1 MRAQIPDVSDSPIAP
16 NGHKNGS
23 SGGFDE
29 AMKNL
34 VEAVSERKV
43 EPIRIAYLAL
53 RSANGK
59 IPTSEILECVD
70 RSVTSKSGSIREMI
84 VSAFSHGHCVM
95 CDDGVTPCRTCN
107 GSGTVNDYICPD
119 CDGLGIEV
127 CMFCAGTGWSDHHDI
142 PAEIRPD
149 AVLRRIKHVK
159 KDLAILDKVSE
170 ADILASA
177 EKLDPHQRRELA
189 SRLIRLQAK
198 LTRMAGVEVG
208 NDTEHVARFHV
219 AASRIKRFLEAIR
232 SQHPQAGENQK

>member
-1 MRAQIPDVSDSPIAP
+1 MHSQVPDVSDAP
-16 NGHKNGS
+16 VAHNDHKNGG

-34 VEAVSERKV
+34 VEAIAERKV
-43 EPIRIAYLAL
+43 EPIRIAYLGL

-59 IPTSEILECVD
+59 VPTREILD
-70 RSVTSKSGSIREMI
+70 SVGQSITAKSGSVWEMI

-95 CDDGVTPCRTCN
+95 CNNGVSPCRTCQ
-107 GSGTVNDYICPD
+107 GSGMVNDYICPD

-127 CMFCAGTGWSDHHDI
+127 CMFCVGTGWSDLHDI

-159 KDLAILDKVSE
+159 KDLAILDKISE
-170 ADILASA
+170 ADMLASIG
-177 EKLDPHQRRELA
+177 KLDQHQQRELVP
-189 SRLIRLQAK
+189 RLIRLQAR

-208 NDTEHVARFHV
+208 NNTEHVARFGA
-219 AASRIKRFLEAIR
+219 AASRIKHLIEAIR
-232 SQHPQAGENQK
+232 AQHPQADENQ

>member
-1 MRAQIPDVSDSPIAP
+1 MRAQIPDVSDAP
-16 NGHKNGS
+16 AAHNDHKNGG

-29 AMKNL
+29 AMENL
-34 VEAVSERKV
+34 VEAISERKV
-43 EPIRIAYLAL
+43 EPIRIAYLGL

-59 IPTSEILECVD
+59 IPTREILDCVG
-70 RSVTSKSGSIREMI
+70 RSITSKSGSVWEMI

-95 CDDGVTPCRTCN
+95 CNDGVSPCRTCH
-107 GSGTVNDYICPD
+107 GSGMVNDYVCPD

-149 AVLRRIKHVK
+149 AILRRIKHVK

-170 ADILASA
+170 ADMLASA
-177 EKLDPHQRRELA
+177 EKLDPHQKRELA
-189 SRLIRLQAK
+189 SRLIRLQAR

-208 NDTEHVARFHV
+208 NDTEHVAPFS
-219 AASRIKRFLEAIR
+219 AAAARIKRFLEALR
-232 SQHPQAGENQK
+232 LQHPQDEENQ